1 LRQGTTRRWASG
13 DARQVGTVP
22 LGPIAI
28 ATGVFLAV
36 LVAFLAVTVYAIQAT
51 YAGRMY
57 PGVHALGV
65 SIGGQTRAEAQE
77 TLERHAAEMT
87 GRSIVIGHQ
96 ELNWTIRGEHLGV
109 RPDVGP
115 VLEEAYTLG
124 REGNL
129 LARFFLQL
137 ALAVNG
143 SAFEVRA
150 PAYDMATFTAFMQA
164 LAGAVD
170 RPTRDAALGIQP
182 EGTVA
187 FSEGLTGRRL
197 LVEPTR
203 RRLEEAIARPE
214 VEYVGLV
221 VEETPPRVSSQDLEV
236 ARARAETV
244 LSGPILLKFEEAQW
258 QLQPREL
265 AAMVEITSDHDVRL
279 KQDAVKTWAA
289 NLAKQVSQAPQNAR
303 FTWDGELSLLRPSK
317 DGRDLDVDRTVELTM
332 ARAFTTD
339 RTIALPV
346 SVTKPDVSEEDGPKL
361 AIKGAIEVSRTSFA
375 GSSPP
380 KQHNIKLATQR
391 LNGVVIPP
399 GKMFSFNRE
408 VGSTSLDAG
417 FQLGWGIANAGA
429 NVKTVPSV
437 AGGICQVATT
447 LFHSVFWAGYQIEE
461 RNYHLYWIPG
471 YTSKGVEGLDATVD
485 EEAGL
490 DFRFYNNTDNY
501 LLIQAWVENS
511 RTVFG
516 LYGTKPDWTVKV
528 TPGERTDI
536 VDASTDKIVEEEPSL
551 PAGHR
556 LAVEGAMD
564 GFKVTNVRTVTRGS
578 DVRPLRLTSS
588 YRPSRN
594 VTLVGTGGRPAGP
607 SQTTSNRATRPAEA
621 APAARPSAT
630 SAPTAAPASK
640 PTSPPAPTAAPTIAP
655 ASKPTAAPAPAAVPA
670 TAPAPAIAPAPAG
683 KPVIQPSVPAPFKP
697 QAPGPPSRT
706 S

>member
-1 LRQGTTRRWASG
+1 MSG
-13 DARQVGTVP
+13 DARPFGIAPVA
-22 LGPIAI
+22 PIAI
-28 ATGVFLAV
+28 ALGVFLAV
-36 LVAFLAVTVYAIQAT
+36 LVAFLGLTVYAVQAT
-51 YAGRMY
+51 YDGRMY
-57 PGVHALGV
+57 PGVRALGV
-65 SIGGQTRAEAQE
+65 SIGGQTRAEAQA
-77 TLERHAAEMT
+77 TLERRAAEMT

-115 VLEEAYTLG
+115 VLEEAYALG

-129 LARFFLQL
+129 LARFFLQF
-137 ALAVNG
+137 ALVVNG

-150 PAYDMATFTAFMQA
+150 PAYDMATLTAFMQA

-170 RPTRDAALGIQP
+170 RPIADAKLAIQP
-182 EGTVA
+182 DGKVIFA
-187 FSEGLTGRRL
+187 EGLAGRRL
-197 LVEPTR
+197 QVEPTR
-203 RRLEEAIARPE
+203 RRLEEAIAQQAMD
-214 VEYVGLV
+214 YVDLA
-221 VEETPPRVSSQDLEV
+221 VEETPPRVSTQDLEA
-236 ARARAETV
+236 ARARAGT
-244 LSGPILLKFEEAQW
+244 LLGGPILLKFEEAEW

-265 AAMVEITSDHDVRL
+265 AAMAEITPDNDVRL
-279 KQDAVKTWAA
+279 KQDAVTAWAEK
-289 NLAKQVSQAPQNAR
+289 LAKDVSQAAQNAR
-303 FTWDGELSLLRPSK
+303 FTWNGELALLRPSK
-317 DGRDLDVDRTVELTM
+317 DGRELDVGRTVELAM
-332 ARAFTTD
+332 ARAFTSD

-346 SVTKPDVSEEDGPKL
+346 SVTKPDVSEEDGEKL
-361 AIKGAIEVSRTSFA
+361 GIKGAIEVSRTSFA

-380 KQHNIKLATQR
+380 KQHNIRLATQR

-408 VGSTSLDAG
+408 IGSTSLDAG

-490 DFRFYNNTDNY
+490 DFRFYNNTDNH

-511 RTVFG
+511 RVVFG

-536 VDASTDKIVEEEPSL
+536 VDASTDQITEEEPTL

-564 GFKVTNVRTVTRGS
+564 GFKVTTVRTVTRGA
-578 DVRPLRLTSS
+578 DVRPLRLASS

-607 SQTTSNRATRPAEA
+607 SQVTSNRATRPAEA
-621 APAARPSAT
+621 APAARPAAT

-640 PTSPPAPTAAPTIAP
+640 PTPPPAATPAP
-655 ASKPTAAPAPAAVPA
+655 ASKPTSPPAPAAAPTTGPTPA
-670 TAPAPAIAPAPAG
+670 RKPVVQPGVQPFLPAPPKPLVPNPAP
-683 KPVIQPSVPAPFKP
+683 
-697 QAPGPPSRT
+697 RT